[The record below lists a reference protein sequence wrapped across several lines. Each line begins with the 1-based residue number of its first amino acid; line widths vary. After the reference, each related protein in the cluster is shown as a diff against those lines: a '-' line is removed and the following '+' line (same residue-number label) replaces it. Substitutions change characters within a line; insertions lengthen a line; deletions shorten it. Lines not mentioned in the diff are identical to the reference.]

1 MTERPRGQIITFYS
15 YKGGTGR
22 TMALANLACLL
33 ARPDHASGPAAMP
46 RVLAIDW
53 DFEAPGL
60 HRYFERYLEPDS
72 AKRFDEAQGC
82 LELFEQV
89 GCKRSTY
96 NQKDFVANRQRA
108 RSWFEAQDLGPY
120 VIPTSFS
127 GLSLMKAGRFDDT
140 YARRVSEFRWDDLFH
155 ATVGLFAGFADFLR
169 TQFDYILVNSRT
181 GITDTSGICTM
192 LLPDKLVVV
201 FTPNQQSL
209 TGIESL
215 VRKAVAY
222 RKGSPDGRPL
232 TIFPLPSRVEMAK
245 PDLQEAWRTG
255 KSQDPSIAA
264 RLPTEMPGYQ
274 PIFERLFA
282 ELYARTVV
290 DLEDYFKEVMLQHIP
305 DYAYGEPI
313 AVALETSDTRISLPR
328 SYSAFRDRLIEL
340 DVPWN
345 SLVAVRQE
353 GEIIRR
359 CDAVARKLR
368 SWSIEEAIKLSLA
381 LIEQKPPEH
390 LFERWT
396 KTILEAARA
405 AKRENYASAS
415 ALVREWSR
423 SVIAES
429 DIDPSTLGEAL
440 LTAGKLSR
448 EFGDLA
454 MATSLLDASVARL
467 TDGFGAEHPA
477 TLVAM
482 DELASAAL
490 ATRDLSKARDLNER
504 ALEVR
509 RRVLG
514 DGHLAT
520 LETMNNLAFML
531 FEQGDIARVRAL
543 LEQILAEC
551 RQTSGDEHRT
561 MVESLTNGAITLID
575 ERDLGAARTL
585 LEQLQATY
593 RRASGDQ
600 QQNMPA
606 NTGLM
611 DVINTD
617 GSGLLRTSDEPI
629 ATIDIVRPPDLTDAS
644 KLEFYLAAGYQGVD
658 KMAAR
663 RIAVGDMRVDF
674 PVIQKCR
681 LDGMTL
687 VWPSGRAWMFFEKGV
702 LDLSRGTTLCVY
714 PKWSGW

>member
-1 MTERPRGQIITFYS
+1 M
-15 YKGGTGR
+15 
-22 TMALANLACLL
+22 
-33 ARPDHASGPAAMP
+33 
-46 RVLAIDW
+46 
-53 DFEAPGL
+53 
-60 HRYFERYLEPDS
+60 
-72 AKRFDEAQGC
+72 
-82 LELFEQV
+82 
-89 GCKRSTY
+89 
-96 NQKDFVANRQRA
+96 
-108 RSWFEAQDLGPY
+108 
-120 VIPTSFS
+120 IPTSFS

-169 TQFDYILVNSRT
+169 TQFDYILVDPNRDYRHQRHLHDAPPRQAGGGLHTESAE
-181 GITDTSGICTM
+181 
-192 LLPDKLVVV
+192 PD
-201 FTPNQQSL
+201 
-209 TGIESL
+209 GIESL

-245 PDLQEAWRTG
+245 LDLQEASRTG
-255 KSQDPSIAA
+255 SQDPSIAA

-454 MATSLLDASVARL
+454 MAISLLDASVARL

-482 DELASAAL
+482 DELASAVL

-543 LEQILAEC
+543 LEQIFSW
-551 RQTSGDEHRT
+551 QS
-561 MVESLTNGAITLID
+561 V
-575 ERDLGAARTL
+575 AR
-585 LEQLQATY
+585 
-593 RRASGDQ
+593 RRAMSIGRWS
-600 QQNMPA
+600 NHRLMELSHSSTSAISERRGRFWNNCRRLIGGRREINSRICPRTPA
-606 NTGLM
+606 
-611 DVINTD
+611 
-617 GSGLLRTSDEPI
+617 
-629 ATIDIVRPPDLTDAS
+629 
-644 KLEFYLAAGYQGVD
+644 
-658 KMAAR
+658 
-663 RIAVGDMRVDF
+663 
-674 PVIQKCR
+674 
-681 LDGMTL
+681 
-687 VWPSGRAWMFFEKGV
+687 
-702 LDLSRGTTLCVY
+702 
-714 PKWSGW
+714 